1 MRARLSS
8 LCLLG
13 LSLLPQGATAQP
25 AAPAGVDPTAALVPE
40 LVVNAPTPG
49 PAWWKVSHGDATV
62 FVLGLPTLA
71 PKQVVFDDLVVRR
84 RLEHA
89 DRLILAPAPDVNWL
103 ALPGFLLG
111 GRRMMAQTA
120 PMSADLPPDTATRL
134 RALLVRRGQKPD
146 ALDHVKPAFAGFM
159 LANSDDGKSLTL
171 SVGDLQDQIEKLARS
186 TAHHPRPTLVRTGR
200 YDILAQVKELAR
212 LPAPEQ
218 HTCLDDGLR
227 QAESGGGGLKAVAAQ
242 WAAGRVRDVTQADR
256 GFEACLARSPRVAS
270 DLQRGISAS
279 TAAIEAA
286 LRSPG
291 LSVALVDLRPL
302 LATDGVLDRLRR
314 QGYEVHAPG
323 Q

>member
-1 MRARLSS
+1 MRAWLSGF
-8 LCLLG
+8 LLLG
-13 LSLLPQGATAQP
+13 LSLVPHGAIAQP
-25 AAPAGVDPTAALVPE
+25 AASARLDPTASLVPE

-49 PAWWKVSHGDATV
+49 PAWWKVSRADATV

-71 PKQVVFDDLVVRR
+71 PKEFGFDELVLRR

-103 ALPGFLLG
+103 ALPGFLMG
-111 GRRMMAQTA
+111 ARRMMSQSA
-120 PMSADLPPDTATRL
+120 PMTGELAPETAARL
-134 RALLVRRGQKPD
+134 RELLVSRNQKPD

-171 SVGDLQDQIEKLARS
+171 SVGDLQDHIEKLARS
-186 TAHHPRPTLVRTGR
+186 TPHRPRPVLVRTGR

-218 HTCLDDGLR
+218 GACLQDGLR

-242 WAAGRVRDVTQADR
+242 WAEGRVRDVTQADR
-256 GFEACLARSPRVAS
+256 GFEACLARSPRVSA
-270 DLQRGISAS
+270 DLQRGMAAS

-314 QGYEVHAPG
+314 QGYEVRAPG